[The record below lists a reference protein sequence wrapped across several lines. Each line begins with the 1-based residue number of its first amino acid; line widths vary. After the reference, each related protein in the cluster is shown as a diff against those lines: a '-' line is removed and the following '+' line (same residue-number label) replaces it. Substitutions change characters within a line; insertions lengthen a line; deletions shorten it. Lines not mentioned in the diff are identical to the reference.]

1 MFCLHLEQGEAI
13 NNAQLLGIIKHFAS
27 QCFYLIAY

>member
-1 MFCLHLEQGEAI
+1 MEQGEAI
-13 NNAQLLGIIKHFAS
+13 NNAQLQGTIKRFAS